1 MNDDSCFER
10 VGDEKNVSQSVYRL
24 SKRGRGR
31 KGKLTYMVVEA
42 RNDCSI
48 TKSNRRSVSYIVAS
62 PTVN

>member
-1 MNDDSCFER
+1 

-48 TKSNRRSVSYIVAS
+48 AKSNRRSVSYIVAS